1 LRCAPRNNNRSRYIP
16 NTEWSFASRPQ
27 GGNLKVNHTQIVIRL
42 LFKPAR
48 LYKVIY
54 RATDPLVF
62 AWALRP
68 RDLDGFLKAAQMT
81 AAAIRY

>member
-1 LRCAPRNNNRSRYIP
+1 M
-16 NTEWSFASRPQ
+16 
-27 GGNLKVNHTQIVIRL
+27 NHTQIVIRL